1 MHMFVANLIK
11 FFFWNRGNAGGNS
24 GWASGG
30 GAGAGGWNSYDS
42 YGEHGAHSQPVAQQ
56 IAYSGHHKAARR

>member
-1 MHMFVANLIK
+1 MHMFEANLKK
-11 FFFWNRGNAGGNS
+11 FFFWNSGNAGGNS
-24 GWASGG
+24 GWTSGG